1 MVCSVKAGNTTMRVQ
16 AMTML
21 QEITPHPGR
30 PRRKFT
36 PANNQKIKDWVA
48 EGISREEIAKSLGVT
63 LGSLQVTCSRL
74 GISLR
79 RRDLSSVKAPG
90 RERLVSSPSAPS
102 IVGQMQAG
110 RPRLYITLECNGG
123 GQTTELPLLMC
134 SAIGPLKLEADIRKL
149 SMGQL
154 LAEVATMAIKKGMF
168 EEILREP
175 AQERASAIAEPAGLQ
190 NFA

>member
-1 MVCSVKAGNTTMRVQ
+1 MS
-16 AMTML
+16 L
-21 QEITPHPGR
+21 QETASRVGR
-30 PRRKFT
+30 RATKFC
-36 PANNQKIKDWVA
+36 PANVQKIKDWVA
-48 EGISREEIAKSLGVT
+48 EGISREEIAKSLGATV
-63 LGSLQVTCSRL
+63 GSLQVTCSRL

-79 RRDLSSVKAPG
+79 SRDLSSVKAPG

-123 GQTTELPLLMC
+123 GQTTELPLPTG
-134 SAIGPLKLEADIRKL
+134 SAIGQLKLEADIRKL
-149 SMGQL
+149 SMCQL
-154 LAEVATMAIKKGMF
+154 LAEVATMAIKKGMI

>member
-1 MVCSVKAGNTTMRVQ
+1 MS
-16 AMTML
+16 L
-21 QEITPHPGR
+21 QEAASQVGR
-30 PRRKFT
+30 RATKFC
-36 PANNQKIKDWVA
+36 PANVQKIKDWVA

-79 RRDLSSVKAPG
+79 RQDLLSRKGPG
-90 RERLVSSPSAPS
+90 RPRTVSSPSAPS

-110 RPRLYITLECNGG
+110 RPRLYIALECNGRR
-123 GQTTELPLLMC
+123 QTTELPLTT
-134 SAIGPLKLEADIRKL
+134 AIGQLKLEAEMRKL

-154 LAEVATMAIKKGMF
+154 LAEVATMAIKKGMI

-175 AQERASAIAEPAGLQ
+175 AQERAPPLQREKLIAEPVGLQ

>member
-1 MVCSVKAGNTTMRVQ
+1 
-16 AMTML
+16 MTML
-21 QEITPHPGR
+21 REITSHQGR

-36 PANNQKIKDWVA
+36 PANLQKIKDWVA
-48 EGISREEIAKSLGVT
+48 EGISREEIANSLGATV
-63 LGSLQVTCSRL
+63 GSLQVTCSRL

-79 RRDLSSVKAPG
+79 RRDLLSSQGPG
-90 RERLVSSPSAPS
+90 RPRTVSSPSAPS

-110 RPRLYITLECNGG
+110 RPRLYIALECNGRR
-123 GQTTELPLLMC
+123 QTTELPLTT
-134 SAIGPLKLEADIRKL
+134 AIGQLKLEAEMRNL

-154 LAEVATMAIKKGMF
+154 LAEVATMAIKKGMI

-175 AQERASAIAEPAGLQ
+175 AQERAPPLQREKLIAEPAGLQ